1 VGLSFSLTKFSG
13 LPTATRGLLLGQFH
27 DAKRQ
32 LEFPTV
38 KLTIDI
44 GNLNEMFRKI
54 LCSPFDFAT
63 LRSGR
68 AVAVSVRAERNPQ
81 GEVEA

>member
-1 VGLSFSLTKFSG
+1 
-13 LPTATRGLLLGQFH
+13 
-27 DAKRQ
+27 
-32 LEFPTV
+32 
-38 KLTIDI
+38 
-44 GNLNEMFRKI
+44 MFRKT

-68 AVAVSVRAERNPQ
+68 TVAVSVRAERNPQ